1 MATVKH
7 MVGLDCGNSSFRILL
22 GSYDGKRITTEV
34 VNQIQNQMVRIGDY
48 YYWDL
53 LHVFNEFKNS
63 LKSIAKKTHI
73 DSIGICT
80 WGVDFGL
87 FDCNGVQLCNPLA
100 YRNEMG
106 AKHLDQL
113 SDAQRR
119 VLFHKTGILCDK
131 INSVYLLSAIKE
143 TFPSIY
149 GITDRILMVPDI
161 LNYFLTGIMV
171 NEPSEL
177 STTQLMSSAT
187 KKIDPDMCSFFD
199 IDSKLFS
206 EIGVHGKMIGHILSS
221 IQDEIE
227 VDYDIPVICV
237 PSHDTASAVAA
248 IPTQED
254 NFIFISSGTWSLIG
268 TELDQPIVTDEVYK
282 MSLTNE
288 VGAFNKITLLKNSAG
303 MFIIQQIKK
312 EYDYIT
318 GKNNSWEDL
327 NALADQYRGAAPLFN
342 VNNSR
347 FFNPVNMSKEIW
359 LYLTETNQVSG
370 EIDYGAI
377 LKAVQESMACAYAAT
392 IEDLETITQKHADC
406 IYIVGGGSKNIRI
419 NNLTASRTG
428 KKVIACSDESTS
440 LGNIATQLAFF
451 DPSIDLKKIRSIIA
465 HSIDTTVFES
475 PQSGSEN
482 VERYRTLE

>member
-1 MATVKH
+1 MAATKH

-22 GSYDGKRITTEV
+22 GRYDGEKITTEV
-34 VNQIQNQMVRIGDY
+34 VDQIQNQMVHVGDY

-53 LHVFNEFKNS
+53 LKMFNEFKNS
-63 LKSIAKKTHI
+63 LKKIAKETHI

-87 FDCNGVQLCNPLA
+87 FDGDGIQLSNPLA

-106 AKHLDQL
+106 AKHLERL
-113 SDAQRR
+113 SDAQKQQ
-119 VLFHKTGILCDK
+119 LFRETGILCDK

-143 TFPSIY
+143 NLPSIY
-149 GITDRILMVPDI
+149 GVADHILMVPDI
-161 LNYFLTGIMV
+161 LNYFMTGVMM

-177 STTQLMSSAT
+177 STTQLMSAT
-187 KKIDPDMCSFFD
+187 TKEIDQTVCDFFG

-206 EIGVHGKMIGHILSS
+206 QIGTHGQMIGHVLPS
-221 IQDEIE
+221 IKDEIE

-254 NFIFISSGTWSLIG
+254 DFIFISSGTWSLIG
-268 TELDQPIVTDEVYK
+268 TELDQPVVTDEVYR

-312 EYDYIT
+312 EYDYVT
-318 GKNNSWEDL
+318 GKNNSWEEL
-327 NALADQYRGAAPLFN
+327 NALADSYTGTVPMFN
-342 VNNSR
+342 INNSR

-359 LYLTETNQVSG
+359 KYLLETEQVSG
-370 EIDYGAI
+370 EINYGAI
-377 LKAVQESMACAYAAT
+377 IKAVQESMACAYAVT
-392 IEDLETITQKHADC
+392 ISDLETITQKHSDC
-406 IYIVGGGSKNIRI
+406 IYIVGGGSKNVRI

-428 KKVIACSDESTS
+428 KKVIACSGESTS

-451 DPSIDLKKIRSIIA
+451 DPSMDLKKIRSIIA
-465 HSIDTTVFES
+465 NSIETKVFEA
-475 PQSGSEN
+475 PQSGLEN